1 MHGIDTSTY
10 AYGLWTLVIFNVLLV
25 ILFIASFLR
34 PRKKVEWRSFGAF
47 TAFIIA
53 LFFEMYGFP
62 LTIYLLTTLFGARY
76 PVANPF
82 SHANGHLILVLVGL
96 SDSVAA
102 MTILHIITNA
112 IIIAGFYVIYK
123 GWKLIHEAK
132 SDELVTN
139 GIYAH
144 IRHPQYD
151 GMFLITIGLLIQWP
165 SVTSLIMWPILMFAY
180 YRLAKREERTL
191 ERQFGKKFLEYKER
205 VPAFIPRRTKT

>member
-25 ILFIASFLR
+25 ILFIASFFR
-34 PRKKVEWRSFGAF
+34 PRKKIEWRSFGAF
-47 TAFIIA
+47 SAFIIA

-62 LTIYLLTTLFGARY
+62 LTIYLLSTLFGARY

-112 IIIAGFYVIYK
+112 IIIAGFYLIYK

-165 SVTSLIMWPILMFAY
+165 SVTSLIMWPILMVAY
-180 YRLAKREERTL
+180 FRLAKREERTL
-191 ERQFGKKFLEYKER
+191 EQQFGKKFLEYKDK
-205 VPAFIPRRTKT
+205 VPAFIPRRTIT